1 MSKYDDIINLP
12 HHVSPTRKPMPMEV
26 RAAQF
31 APFAAL
37 NGHEDAINETARL
50 TDARTELSPDEQKQ
64 LSLTL
69 SLALAKDA
77 EVLVTYFLPDPFKSG
92 GRYVQRRGR
101 IKKLNEYDHTLR
113 MQDGTL
119 IPMPDITA
127 LHILTLT
134 DYE

>member
-12 HHVSPTRKPMPMEV
+12 HHVSPTRKPMPMEA

-101 IKKLNEYDHTLR
+101 IKNSMNTTTLSGCR
-113 MQDGTL
+113 
-119 IPMPDITA
+119 TA
-127 LHILTLT
+127 PLSLCRTSPPSIS
-134 DYE
+134 